1 MEKFDETFKK
11 EKQERVSKCTE
22 PKRIFYTLKYLL
34 PPYKKVYNI
43 KNWSL
48 VRTKCYETHTNVFL
62 WKWRLMAIRYYVWSV
77 NIAIVLYH
85 NAINC

>member
-11 EKQERVSKCTE
+11 EKQERVSKCTQ

-34 PPYKKVYNI
+34 PPYKKVNNS

-48 VRTKCYETHTNVFL
+48 VRT
-62 WKWRLMAIRYYVWSV
+62 
-77 NIAIVLYH
+77 
-85 NAINC
+85 